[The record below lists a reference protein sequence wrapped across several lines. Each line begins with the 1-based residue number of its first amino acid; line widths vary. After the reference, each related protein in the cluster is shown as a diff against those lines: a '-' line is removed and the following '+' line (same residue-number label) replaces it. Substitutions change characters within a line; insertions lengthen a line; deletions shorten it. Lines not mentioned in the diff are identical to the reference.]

1 MEGHLLNT
9 EGAIFMAVSWSI
21 VIGLN
26 IFSFYKILYNSNKNK
41 NPEE

>member
-9 EGAIFMAVSWSI
+9 QGAIFMAVSWGI

-26 IFSFYKILYNSNKNK
+26 IFSFYKILYNNSKNK
-41 NPEE
+41 NMED